1 MTTPS
6 IDGSRHSLPSK
17 QIFAWSSFISF
28 SNFIN
33 FYVSFYFFNKLNKK
47 VEKEKSSFFSES
59 STSTIATNIFL
70 LLDLVQVI
78 GAKLKCVS
86 ICNSSSSFSKSTFQ
100 NTHTKH
106 EHCPSFSALHSFT
119 HSQHFFTSLQRTHPM
134 TKRGGNELPLNKHCF
149 KPSSRAPFLTI

>member
-1 MTTPS
+1 M
-6 IDGSRHSLPSK
+6 I
-17 QIFAWSSFISF
+17 IFHLIQQLHQLLCFF
-28 SNFIN
+28 L
-33 FYVSFYFFNKLNKK
+33 FFNKLNKK
-47 VEKEKSSFFSES
+47 VEKEKSSFFSDS

-106 EHCPSFSALHSFT
+106 EHCPSFSALHSFI
-119 HSQHFFTSLQRTHPM
+119 HSLTAFLHKFTAHTPHDKKGR
-134 TKRGGNELPLNKHCF
+134 KRAATQQTLL
-149 KPSSRAPFLTI
+149 